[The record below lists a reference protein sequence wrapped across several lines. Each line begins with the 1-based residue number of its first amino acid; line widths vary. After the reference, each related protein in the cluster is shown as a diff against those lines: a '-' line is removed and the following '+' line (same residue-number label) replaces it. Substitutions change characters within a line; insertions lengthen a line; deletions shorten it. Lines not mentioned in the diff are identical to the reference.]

1 MAKDPAFLFYSSDF
15 LSGISDL
22 TMEER
27 GQYITLLCLQH
38 QKGNLSQKT
47 ISLSVGLVSV
57 DVLKKFEQDSDGNY
71 FNKRLLEETEKRNKF
86 TESRRLNGLQ
96 GGRGKSKDLE
106 DKANAKAKENLMEDE
121 NVNENI
127 IEFTNE
133 VVESKKRKN
142 PKSERENLIFPY
154 TSDTFMTTWN
164 TMLGLS
170 KWKKKQF
177 VSLQASLNKL
187 AKYPEP
193 IAVQTMLNTIEGN
206 WQGLFPEKVTIKTD
220 SNTPQTNKFAAN
232 DAAAQEV
239 IKNLLNGE
247 K

>member
-57 DVLKKFEQDSDGNY
+57 DVLKKFDKDSEGNY

-127 IEFTNE
+127 IEDTNE
-133 VVESKKRKN
+133 GEKEKKS
-142 PKSERENLIFPY
+142 KSERKNLIFPY
-154 TSDTFMTTWN
+154 TSDTFMNTWN
-164 TMLGLS
+164 AMLGLS
-170 KWKKKQF
+170 KWKRKQF

-187 AKYPEP
+187 SNYPEP

-206 WQGLFPEKVTIKTD
+206 WMGLFPEKVTLKTD

-232 DAAAQEV
+232 DAAAQEIL
-239 IKNLLNGE
+239 IKLQNEENHD
-247 K
+247 